1 MFFALNSAAYAQNY
15 TSFFTGNTNNIST
28 NPTFGICLMGGAT
41 ENDNAMQWFL
51 NLADG
56 GDVVVLRKS
65 GSDGYND
72 YMFNQLGV
80 TINSVE
86 TLRIDQAQGATEA
99 YVLQQV
105 SQAEAIWFAG
115 GDQGDYVNYFKDN
128 ALEDL
133 LNEHINIKQYPIG
146 GISAGMAI
154 MSEFYFDALNGT
166 VTSSEALA
174 NPFDN
179 KVSLGSSDFI
189 DAELLSNTITDTHYD
204 NPDRRGRHMV
214 FLARLQAQTG
224 QRIFG
229 IGLDEYTAA
238 CIDQNGIAN
247 IYGDFPAF
255 NDYAYFIQVNCLNDT
270 TPENLSPNQAL
281 DWNLNQEA
289 VKAYVVPGI
298 PNGSNTFNLNTWENG
313 NGGQWENWWVDQGNF
328 QSQTSTAIDCEN
340 LGLNEF
346 ESTPVKVFPNP
357 FKNEIA
363 INASKPI
370 QNIEIFDIN
379 GKSLKSYRFNLNEAK
394 VNLEDLSSGVYFLKL
409 TYGKNEFRSFK
420 IVKK

>member
-1 MFFALNSAAYAQNY
+1 MNLTAQNF
-15 TSFFTGNTNNIST
+15 TSFFTGNTTNINS

-56 GDVVVLRKS
+56 GDKELS

-86 TLRIDQAQGATEA
+86 TLRIDQAQGARIMYCRKLRKQKPFGLPVVTKPIMSIILKTTHLKI
-99 YVLQQV
+99 YLT
-105 SQAEAIWFAG
+105 
-115 GDQGDYVNYFKDN
+115 
-128 ALEDL
+128 
-133 LNEHINIKQYPIG
+133 NISTSSNIPIG

-154 MSEFYFDALNGT
+154 MGEFYFDALNGT
-166 VTSSEALA
+166 VTTAEALS

-179 KVSLGSSDFI
+179 KVSIGSSDFI
-189 DAELLSNTITDTHYD
+189 NAEFLSNTITDTHYD
-204 NPDRRGRHMV
+204 NPDRRGRHLT

-224 QRIFG
+224 NRVFG
-229 IGLDEYTAA
+229 IGLDEFTAA
-238 CIDQNGIAN
+238 CIDHNGIAN
-247 IYGDFPAF
+247 IYGDFPTF

-289 VKAYVVPGI
+289 VKAYVVAGI
-298 PNGSNTFNLNTWENG
+298 PDGSNTFDLNSWETG
-313 NGGQWENWWVDQGNF
+313 NGGQWENWWIDQGNF
-328 QSQTSTAIDCEN
+328 QSQTSTTIDCEN
-340 LGLNEF
+340 LSLNEF
-346 ESTPVKVFPNP
+346 ESISIKVFPNP
-357 FKNEIA
+357 FENEIA

-370 QNIEIFDIN
+370 QNVEIFDIN
-379 GKSLKSYRFNLNEAK
+379 GKK
-394 VNLEDLSSGVYFLKL
+394 
-409 TYGKNEFRSFK
+409 
-420 IVKK
+420 